1 MTIKVTKPI
10 KCFSPDAAILA
21 GSFVPNG
28 TSDPTSDTE
37 LGDGVATVTYN
48 AATGK
53 WLVTINV
60 PISAIVALFASAED
74 NAAQTVSFEVR
85 AAVHTDSAQTFE
97 IWAQSSTDVSGTNYA
112 ATNTIDRINWLAIVN
127 LSDQPGNGT

>member
-1 MTIKVTKPI
+1 MTVHLTKRLMT
-10 KCFSPDAAILA
+10 CSPDAVLIG

-28 TSDPTSDTE
+28 TSDPTSYTE
-37 LGDGVATVTYN
+37 SGKGVATVTYN

-60 PISAIVALFASAED
+60 PHSAIVCAFAAPED

-85 AAVHTDSAQTFE
+85 VATHTNGTSFEVWGQT
-97 IWAQSSTDVSGTNYA
+97 STDVSATNYA
-112 ATNTIDRINWLAIVN
+112 ATNTIDRINWLALLNRTDIA
-127 LSDQPGNGT
+127 GNGT

>member
-1 MTIKVTKPI
+1 MAVKVSKALKT
-10 KCFSPDAAILA
+10 FSPDCALIA

-28 TSDPTSDTE
+28 TSDPTSYTDT
-37 LGDGVATVTYN
+37 GSGVTDVTYN

-60 PISAIVALFASAED
+60 DHASIVSVIAAAED

-85 AAVHTDSAQTFE
+85 VATRTNGTSFE
-97 IWAQSSTDVSGTNYA
+97 VWGQSSSDVSATNYA
-112 ATNTIDRINWLAIVN
+112 ATNTIDRINWVAVLN
-127 LSDQPGNGT
+127 LTDVAGNGT